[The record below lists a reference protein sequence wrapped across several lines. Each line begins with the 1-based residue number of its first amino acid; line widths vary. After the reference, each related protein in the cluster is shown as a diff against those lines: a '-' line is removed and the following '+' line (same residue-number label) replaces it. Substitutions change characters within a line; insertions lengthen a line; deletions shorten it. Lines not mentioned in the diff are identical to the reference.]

1 MASVGRDGVADVA
14 LSGAV
19 TAAGA
24 LGAAVAAAD
33 ADAAAVAAADAAI
46 AGDGVGAEV

>member
-24 LGAAVAAAD
+24 LGAA
-33 ADAAAVAAADAAI
+33 DAAAAAAAAT